1 MKALLFLLLTLQIY
15 GYSIAPTTYRGK
27 VKFIQQMELKYNF
40 GRYNFSELSGL
51 AYDSNKRILYMVSD
65 KGALFSF
72 DTQINDKSIKLKPK
86 SAHYLKRK
94 NGKRLKKRKRDSE
107 GVALDSKGK
116 LAISFEGKPKIA
128 YFNKNGTKKSKIE
141 LPKALKYAKPRSR
154 NKSLESL
161 TFHPKYG
168 FITALEYPKRGDG
181 KEYQTLYSSSG
192 KIWHYTTDKIKKNAI
207 TAIELMD
214 DGNLLVLERAYQG
227 IFNRYII
234 TLRKVIIKGCMS
246 ALCKSE
252 KIIQMDSD
260 KGWDLEDFEGLAK
273 VAKNRYLLISD
284 DSNSI
289 FLKTLLIYF
298 EIGKNRIGNQ

>member
-1 MKALLFLLLTLQIY
+1 MKILLLLLLTLEIY
-15 GYSIAPTTYRGK
+15 GYSIAPKFYKGK

-40 GRYNFSELSGL
+40 DGYNFSELSGL
-51 AYDSNKRILYMVSD
+51 AYDSKKRILYMVSD
-65 KGALFSF
+65 KGALFGF

-86 SAHYLKRK
+86 FAHYLKRK

-107 GVALDSKGK
+107 GIALENKDK
-116 LAISFEGKPKIA
+116 LDICFEGKPKIT
-128 YFNKNGTKKSKIE
+128 YFNKNGIKKSKIE
-141 LPKALKYAKPRSR
+141 LPNALKYAKPRSR

-168 FITALEYPKRGDG
+168 FITALEYPKRGDK

-192 KIWHYTTDKIKKNAI
+192 KIWHYKTDRIKRNAI
-207 TAIELMD
+207 TAIELTD

-234 TLRKVIIKGCMS
+234 TLRKVIINGCKS
-246 ALCKSE
+246 TLCKSE

-260 KGWDLEDFEGLAK
+260 KGWDLEDFEGLAR
-273 VAKNRYLLISD
+273 VAENRYLLISD
-284 DSNSI
+284 DSDSI

-298 EIGKNRIGNQ
+298 EITKQ